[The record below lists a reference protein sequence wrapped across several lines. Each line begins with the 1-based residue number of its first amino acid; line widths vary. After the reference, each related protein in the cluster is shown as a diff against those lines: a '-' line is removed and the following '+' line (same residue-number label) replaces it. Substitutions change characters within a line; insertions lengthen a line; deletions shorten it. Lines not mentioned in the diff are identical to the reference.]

1 MNIRLKPCRFCGEV
15 TAISSKSDAH
25 RLLIASALSDRQ
37 TFIRCNARSAD
48 ITATV
53 NCLNSLGAD
62 IKFVDGGISVKPI
75 KEKRKSAVLDCNE
88 SGSTIRFLLPVA
100 AVLGT
105 NTEFTGGGRLPERPL
120 SPLRE
125 QMEAHGVV
133 FSPINVFPVKISG
146 EMTSGEFTIKGNISS
161 QFITGLLFA
170 LPLLNGNSIINVIP
184 PVESRPYIDM
194 TLNTLKKFGITVTE
208 KSNSFF
214 IPGGQK
220 YASPGTVESEG
231 DWSNSAFFLT
241 AGAVSGRVTVT
252 GLDVSSVQGDKQI
265 LTILKEMGAEITVE
279 QGSITVKKGDLHG
292 INIDVRNIP
301 DLVPIISVA
310 AAAANDGETVITG
323 AERLKIK
330 ESDRLTA
337 VYESLKALGVDISKT
352 DDGLVINK
360 TGIVGGGA
368 VSGYNDHRM
377 VMALSVLSAVS
388 SGDIILRG
396 AEAVNKSY
404 PNFFEDFSSLGGSYN
419 VINS

>member
-25 RLLIASALSDRQ
+25 RLLIASALSDRS
-37 TFIRCNARSAD
+37 TFISCNARSAD

-100 AVLGT
+100 AALGT

-146 EMTSGEFTIKGNISS
+146 EMVSGEFTIKGNISS

-170 LPLLNGNSIINVIP
+170 LPLLNGNSVINVIP

-208 KSNSFF
+208 ENNSFF

-292 INIDVRNIP
+292 INIDARNIP

-310 AAAANDGETVITG
+310 AAAANNGKTVITG

-388 SGDIILRG
+388 SDDIILRG

>member
-25 RLLIASALSDRQ
+25 RLLIASALSDRP
-37 TFIRCNARSAD
+37 TLIRCNARSAD

-100 AVLGT
+100 ASLGT

-170 LPLLNGNSIINVIP
+170 LPLLNGDSIINVIP

-292 INIDVRNIP
+292 INIDARNIP

-337 VYESLKALGVDISKT
+337 VYESFNALGVDISKT

>member
-100 AVLGT
+100 AALGT

-133 FSPINVFPVKISG
+133 FSPINVFPVKING
-146 EMTSGEFTIKGNISS
+146 EMISGEFTIKGNISS

-292 INIDVRNIP
+292 INIDARNIP

-337 VYESLKALGVDISKT
+337 VYESFKALGVDISKT

-360 TGIVGGGA
+360 TGIVSGGA

>member
-25 RLLIASALSDRQ
+25 RLLSASALSDRP

-100 AVLGT
+100 AALGT

-292 INIDVRNIP
+292 INIDARNIP

-337 VYESLKALGVDISKT
+337 VYESFKALGVDISKT

-360 TGIVGGGA
+360 TGIVVGGA

>member
-25 RLLIASALSDRQ
+25 RLLIASALSDRS

-100 AVLGT
+100 ASLGT
-105 NTEFTGGGRLPERPL
+105 TTEFTGGGRLPERPL

-133 FSPINVFPVKISG
+133 FSPINVFPVKINGKMISG
-146 EMTSGEFTIKGNISS
+146 KFTIKGNISS

-241 AGAVSGRVTVT
+241 AGAVSGKVTVT

-292 INIDVRNIP
+292 INIDARNIP

-337 VYESLKALGVDISKT
+337 VYESLKSLGVDISKT

>member
-1 MNIRLKPCRFCGEV
+1 MAAFRLNP
-15 TAISSKSDAH
+15 SK
-25 RLLIASALSDRQ
+25 
-37 TFIRCNARSAD
+37 
-48 ITATV
+48 
-53 NCLNSLGAD
+53 
-62 IKFVDGGISVKPI
+62 K
-75 KEKRKSAVLDCNE
+75 KRKSAVLDCNE

-100 AVLGT
+100 ASLGT

-133 FSPINVFPVKISG
+133 FSPINVFPVKING
-146 EMTSGEFTIKGNISS
+146 KMISGEFTIKGNISS

-292 INIDVRNIP
+292 INIDARNIP

-330 ESDRLTA
+330 ESDRLAA

>member
-25 RLLIASALSDRQ
+25 RLLIASALSDRS
-37 TFIRCNARSAD
+37 TFISCNARSAD

-75 KEKRKSAVLDCNE
+75 EEKRKSAVLDCNE

-100 AVLGT
+100 AALGT
-105 NTEFTGGGRLPERPL
+105 NAEFTGGGRLPERPL

-170 LPLLNGNSIINVIP
+170 LPLLNGNSVINVIP

-208 KSNSFF
+208 ENNSFF

-265 LTILKEMGAEITVE
+265 LTILKEMGAEITAE

-292 INIDVRNIP
+292 INIDARNIP

-404 PNFFEDFSSLGGSYN
+404 PNFFEDFSSLGGNYN

>member
-25 RLLIASALSDRQ
+25 RLLIASALSDRP

-100 AVLGT
+100 ASLGT
-105 NTEFTGGGRLPERPL
+105 NTEFTGGGRLTERPL

-133 FSPINVFPVKISG
+133 FSPINVFPVKING

-194 TLNTLKKFGITVTE
+194 TLNTLKKFGITVME

-231 DWSNSAFFLT
+231 DWSNSSFFLT

-292 INIDVRNIP
+292 INIDARNIP

-337 VYESLKALGVDISKT
+337 VYESFKALGVDISKT

-368 VSGYNDHRM
+368 VNGYNDHRM

-388 SGDIILRG
+388 SGDIVLRG

>member
-100 AVLGT
+100 VSLGT

-133 FSPINVFPVKISG
+133 FSPINVFPVKING

-241 AGAVSGRVTVT
+241 AGAVSGKVTVT

-292 INIDVRNIP
+292 INIDARNIP

-310 AAAANDGETVITG
+310 AAAANDGKTVITG

>member
-25 RLLIASALSDRQ
+25 RLLIASALSDRP
-37 TFIRCNARSAD
+37 TFISCNARSAD

-100 AVLGT
+100 ASLGT

-146 EMTSGEFTIKGNISS
+146 EMVSGEFTIKGNISS

-170 LPLLNGNSIINVIP
+170 LPLLNGNSVINVIP

-208 KSNSFF
+208 ENNSFF

-292 INIDVRNIP
+292 INIDARNIP

-310 AAAANDGETVITG
+310 AAAANNGKTVITG

>member
-1 MNIRLKPCRFCGEV
+1 MNIRLNPCRFCGEV

-25 RLLIASALSDRQ
+25 RLLIASALSDRPP
-37 TFIRCNARSAD
+37 FIRCNARSAD

-100 AVLGT
+100 ASLGT
-105 NTEFTGGGRLPERPL
+105 NTEFTGSGRLPERPL

-133 FSPINVFPVKISG
+133 FSPINVFPVKING
-146 EMTSGEFTIKGNISS
+146 KMISGEFTIKGNISS

-292 INIDVRNIP
+292 INIDARNIP

-337 VYESLKALGVDISKT
+337 VYESLKTLGVDISKT

>member
-1 MNIRLKPCRFCGEV
+1 MDIKITPSKLSGKLIVPP
-15 TAISSKSDAH
+15 SKSISH
-25 RLLIASALSDRQ
+25 RMLICAAFCDGTTHIDNLLECMDLHATINALTALGAKINGKDCSY
-37 TFIRCNARSAD
+37 D
-48 ITATV
+48 ITGINQPSQKA
-53 NCLNSLGAD
+53 A
-62 IKFVDGGISVKPI
+62 VD
-75 KEKRKSAVLDCNE
+75 CFE
-88 SGSTIRFLLPVA
+88 SGSTLRFMIPIFSA
-100 AVLGT
+100 FGCE
-105 NTEFTGGGRLPERPL
+105 TEFTGRGKLPERPITPLIEPMTENGAVFETL
-120 SPLRE
+120 SMPYR
-125 QMEAHGVV
+125 
-133 FSPINVFPVKISG
+133 VKGRLNGGKYYIDGSV
-146 EMTSGEFTIKGNISS
+146 SS

-170 LPLLNGNSIINVIP
+170 LSVLSKDSEIILTTRLESKPYVNITIDCMKQFGVGVCETENG
-184 PVESRPYIDM
+184 Y
-194 TLNTLKKFGITVTE
+194 
-208 KSNSFF
+208 F
-214 IPGGQK
+214 IKGGQK
-220 YASPGTVESEG
+220 YQPHNCTVEADMSQ
-231 DWSNSAFFLT
+231 SAFFLAANC
-241 AGAVSGRVTVT
+241 AGSDIELTN
-252 GLDVSSVQGDKQI
+252 LNLNSVQGDKAI
-265 LTILKEMGAEITVE
+265 VDIAEKFRN
-279 QGSITVKKGDLHG
+279 GGDLSV
-292 INIDVRNIP
+292 IDASDIP

-310 AAAANDGETVITG
+310 AAAANNGKTVITG

>member
-25 RLLIASALSDRQ
+25 RLLIASALSDRS

-100 AVLGT
+100 ASLGT

-133 FSPINVFPVKISG
+133 FSPINVFPVKING
-146 EMTSGEFTIKGNISS
+146 EMISGEFTIKGNISS

-241 AGAVSGRVTVT
+241 AGAVSGKVTVT

-292 INIDVRNIP
+292 INIDARNIP

-337 VYESLKALGVDISKT
+337 VYESFKALGVDISKT

>member
-25 RLLIASALSDRQ
+25 RLLIASALSDRL

-100 AVLGT
+100 AALGT

-133 FSPINVFPVKISG
+133 FSPINVFPVKING
-146 EMTSGEFTIKGNISS
+146 EMISGEFTIKGNISS

-292 INIDVRNIP
+292 INIDARNIP

-337 VYESLKALGVDISKT
+337 VYESFKALGVDISKT

>member
-25 RLLIASALSDRQ
+25 RLLIASALGDRP

-100 AVLGT
+100 ASLGT

-133 FSPINVFPVKISG
+133 FSPINVFPVKING

-170 LPLLNGNSIINVIP
+170 LPLLNGNSVINVIP

-208 KSNSFF
+208 ENNSFF

-241 AGAVSGRVTVT
+241 AGAVSGKVTVT

-292 INIDVRNIP
+292 INIDARNIP

-337 VYESLKALGVDISKT
+337 VYESFKALGVDISKT

>member
-25 RLLIASALSDRQ
+25 RLFIASALSDRP

-100 AVLGT
+100 AALGT

-133 FSPINVFPVKISG
+133 FSPINVFPVKING
-146 EMTSGEFTIKGNISS
+146 EMISGEFTIKGNISS

-170 LPLLNGNSIINVIP
+170 LPLLNGNSIITVIP

-292 INIDVRNIP
+292 INIDARNIP

-337 VYESLKALGVDISKT
+337 VYESFKALGVDISKT

-388 SGDIILRG
+388 SGDIILCG

>member
-62 IKFVDGGISVKPI
+62 IKFVDASISVKPI

-100 AVLGT
+100 AALGT

-133 FSPINVFPVKISG
+133 FSPINVFPVKING
-146 EMTSGEFTIKGNISS
+146 EMISGEFTIKGNISS

-292 INIDVRNIP
+292 INIDARNIP

-337 VYESLKALGVDISKT
+337 VYESFKALGVDISKT

-360 TGIVGGGA
+360 TGIVSGGA

>member
-100 AVLGT
+100 ASLGT

-133 FSPINVFPVKISG
+133 FSPINVFPVKING
-146 EMTSGEFTIKGNISS
+146 KMISGEFTIKGNISS
-161 QFITGLLFA
+161 QFITGLLLA

-292 INIDVRNIP
+292 INIDARNIP

-330 ESDRLTA
+330 ESDRLAA
-337 VYESLKALGVDISKT
+337 VYESFKALGVDISKT

>member
-25 RLLIASALSDRQ
+25 RLLIASALSDRS

-100 AVLGT
+100 AALGT

-133 FSPINVFPVKISG
+133 FSPINVFPVKING
-146 EMTSGEFTIKGNISS
+146 EMISGEFTIKGNISS

-292 INIDVRNIP
+292 VKIDARNIP

-330 ESDRLTA
+330 ESDRLSA
-337 VYESLKALGVDISKT
+337 VYESFKALGVDISKT

>member
-25 RLLIASALSDRQ
+25 RLLIASALSDRS

-62 IKFVDGGISVKPI
+62 INFVDGGISVKPI

-100 AVLGT
+100 ASLGT
-105 NTEFTGGGRLPERPL
+105 TTEFTGGGRLPERPL

-133 FSPINVFPVKISG
+133 FSPINVFPVKINGKMISG
-146 EMTSGEFTIKGNISS
+146 KFTIKGNISS

-241 AGAVSGRVTVT
+241 AGAVSGKVTVT

-292 INIDVRNIP
+292 INIDARNIP

-337 VYESLKALGVDISKT
+337 VYESLKSLGVDISKT

>member
-25 RLLIASALSDRQ
+25 RLLFASALSDRP

-100 AVLGT
+100 AALGT

-133 FSPINVFPVKISG
+133 FSPINVFPVKING
-146 EMTSGEFTIKGNISS
+146 EMISGEFTIKGNISS

-292 INIDVRNIP
+292 INIDARNIP

-337 VYESLKALGVDISKT
+337 VYESFKSLGVDISKT

>member
-25 RLLIASALSDRQ
+25 RLLIASALSDRP

-100 AVLGT
+100 AALGT

-133 FSPINVFPVKISG
+133 FSPINVFPVKING
-146 EMTSGEFTIKGNISS
+146 EMISGEFTIKGNISS

-170 LPLLNGNSIINVIP
+170 LP
-184 PVESRPYIDM
+184 
-194 TLNTLKKFGITVTE
+194 VTE

-292 INIDVRNIP
+292 INIDARNIP

-337 VYESLKALGVDISKT
+337 VYESFKSLGVDISKT

>member
-62 IKFVDGGISVKPI
+62 VKFVDGGISVKPI

-100 AVLGT
+100 ASLGT

-133 FSPINVFPVKISG
+133 FSPINVFPVKING
-146 EMTSGEFTIKGNISS
+146 EMTSGEFTIKENISS

-170 LPLLNGNSIINVIP
+170 LPLLNGNSIITVIP

-241 AGAVSGRVTVT
+241 AGAVSGKVTVT

-265 LTILKEMGAEITVE
+265 LMILKEMGAEITEE

-292 INIDVRNIP
+292 INIDARNIP

>member
-25 RLLIASALSDRQ
+25 RLLIASALSDRS

-100 AVLGT
+100 AALGT

-133 FSPINVFPVKISG
+133 FSPINVFPVKING
-146 EMTSGEFTIKGNISS
+146 EMISGEFTIKGNISS

-292 INIDVRNIP
+292 INIDARNIP

-337 VYESLKALGVDISKT
+337 VYESFKALGVDISKT

>member
-100 AVLGT
+100 ASLGT

-133 FSPINVFPVKISG
+133 FSPINVFPVKING
-146 EMTSGEFTIKGNISS
+146 KMISGEFTIKGNISS
-161 QFITGLLFA
+161 QFITGLLLA

-279 QGSITVKKGDLHG
+279 QGGITVKKGDLHG
-292 INIDVRNIP
+292 INIDARNIP

-337 VYESLKALGVDISKT
+337 VYESFKALGVDISKT

-404 PNFFEDFSSLGGSYN
+404 PNFFEDFSSLGGNYN

>member
-100 AVLGT
+100 AALGT

-133 FSPINVFPVKISG
+133 FSPINVFPVKING
-146 EMTSGEFTIKGNISS
+146 EMISGEFTIKGNISS

-292 INIDVRNIP
+292 INIDARNIP

-360 TGIVGGGA
+360 TSIVGGGA

>member
-100 AVLGT
+100 ASLGT

-133 FSPINVFPVKISG
+133 FSPINVFPVKING
-146 EMTSGEFTIKGNISS
+146 EMISGEFTIKGNISS

-292 INIDVRNIP
+292 INIDARNIP

>member
-25 RLLIASALSDRQ
+25 RLLIASALSDRS

-100 AVLGT
+100 ASLGT

-133 FSPINVFPVKISG
+133 FSPINVFPVKING
-146 EMTSGEFTIKGNISS
+146 KMISGEFTIKGNISS

-292 INIDVRNIP
+292 INIDARNIP

-330 ESDRLTA
+330 ESDRLAA

>member
-25 RLLIASALSDRQ
+25 RLFIASALSDRP

-100 AVLGT
+100 AALGT

-133 FSPINVFPVKISG
+133 FSPINVFPVKING

-292 INIDVRNIP
+292 IKIDARNIP

-310 AAAANDGETVITG
+310 AAAVNDGETVITG